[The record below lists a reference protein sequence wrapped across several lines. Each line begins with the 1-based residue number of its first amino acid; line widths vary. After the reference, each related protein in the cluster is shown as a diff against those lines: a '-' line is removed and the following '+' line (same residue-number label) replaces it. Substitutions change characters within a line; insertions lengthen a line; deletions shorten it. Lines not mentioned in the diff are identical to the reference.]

1 MLGVIVDKV
10 GEDRRVGERR
20 VKVKVRVRMRVRIM
34 RIMKI
39 VDDGAGAAQRDSED
53 DYYYD

>member
-20 VKVKVRVRMRVRIM
+20 VKVKVRVRVRVRMRIM
-34 RIMKI
+34 RI
-39 VDDGAGAAQRDSED
+39 VDDGAGAAQRNSED